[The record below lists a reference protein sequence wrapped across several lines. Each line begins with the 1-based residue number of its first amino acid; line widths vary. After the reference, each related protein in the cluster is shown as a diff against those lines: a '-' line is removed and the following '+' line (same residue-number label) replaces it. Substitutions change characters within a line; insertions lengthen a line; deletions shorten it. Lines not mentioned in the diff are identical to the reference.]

1 MDENIIYNA
10 DGIFIINFSNTTLN
24 NNDIKNNDIKNNDIT
39 NNEKIYMKPI
49 QNIVNTNNLNYN
61 YKDIVEI
68 LHR

>member
-10 DGIFIINFSNTTLN
+10 DGIFIINLSNTSLN
-24 NNDIKNNDIKNNDIT
+24 NNDIKNNDIT

>member
-24 NNDIKNNDIKNNDIT
+24 NNDIKNNDIT

-49 QNIVNTNNLNYN
+49 QNIVNTNNLNY
-61 YKDIVEI
+61 KDIIEI

>member
-10 DGIFIINFSNTTLN
+10 DGIFIINFN
-24 NNDIKNNDIKNNDIT
+24 NSSLDNNIDIK

-49 QNIVNTNNLNYN
+49 QNIVNTNFNLNYN